1 MSNGPDPATG
11 SGDLPSRP
19 GKDPEFRNVLFQLTR
34 PERWIALA
42 AGLVI
47 VVNLVIGHLILSKY
61 SLSNST
67 WLISLMVL
75 AAMYF
80 FYAGERA
87 PWHSFY
93 PWMVEMGAWA
103 LGAIG
108 LVRLIG
114 SISDSSPTSG
124 TRLVF
129 QVVLYVA
136 AGFSV
141 VGAFQLRRGD

>member
-1 MSNGPDPATG
+1 MSNGPDPQAG

-19 GKDPEFRNVLFQLTR
+19 GKDPEFRNVVFQLTG
-34 PERWIALA
+34 PERSIALA
-42 AGLVI
+42 ALLVV
-47 VVNLVIGHLILSKY
+47 VVNLVIGDLIFNKY

-67 WLISLMVL
+67 WLISLML
-75 AAMYF
+75 LGAMYF

-87 PWHSFY
+87 PWHTFY

-108 LVRLIG
+108 VVRLLD
-114 SISDSSPTSG
+114 SISDSSPNTG
-124 TRLVF
+124 ARLFF

-136 AGFSV
+136 AGFAA
-141 VGAFQLRRGD
+141 VGAVQLRRGD